1 MRDYLRKFW
10 HGWPAALVAVPVSLG
25 AIEFFAEVEHL
36 HFVLFPS
43 TAAVALSLFT
53 APTGPNATWRSTVL
67 APAFGALV
75 GMFAANVLEPGFLE
89 VMIVVTAC
97 MLGMRLMGVM
107 VPAVLACAIVP
118 LFAGPDFLTLQ
129 YPAAV
134 LAAKFFLFV
143 MFTLWRRT
151 LPLTA

>member
-1 MRDYLRKFW
+1 
-10 HGWPAALVAVPVSLG
+10 
-25 AIEFFAEVEHL
+25 
-36 HFVLFPS
+36 VLFPS

-53 APTGPNATWRSTVL
+53 APTGPNATWRSAVL

-89 VMIVVTAC
+89 VIIVVTVC
-97 MLGMRLMGVM
+97 MLGMRLMGVT

-134 LAAKFFLFV
+134 LAAKFVLFV

-151 LPLTA
+151 LPLAA